1 MRWLAACCPR
11 WTTTGPLGLSFC
23 FWFVVIRW
31 ATMNIRWQ
39 EDQVRR
45 DCAVHAREFAAGQE
59 QEWTMWRGG
68 FVSTHRHVTDTQG
81 RWLKDSSKLGRAPV
95 DRQHRLVGQGPLW
108 TGEEGALSSE
118 ARRRPRPLVF
128 FNAFPK
134 HWGREPAAAS
144 ECICHTV
151 IPRGT
156 LEDFRGGSR
165 SRSRRRA
172 ATAGGADAGC
182 CLVGCCSMAVAAGA
196 RDEDSIP
203 ARRLLSGSL
212 RSVRASHLD
221 TLEAAK
227 RIGERGDVAL
237 QQRAL
242 ATHLQQI
249 ESALAGLAAVRA
261 KARVDS
267 LGR

>member
-1 MRWLAACCPR
+1 
-11 WTTTGPLGLSFC
+11 
-23 FWFVVIRW
+23 
-31 ATMNIRWQ
+31 MNIRWQ

>member
-1 MRWLAACCPR
+1 MD
-11 WTTTGPLGLSFC
+11 
-23 FWFVVIRW
+23 
-31 ATMNIRWQ
+31 IRWQ

-45 DCAVHAREFAAGQE
+45 DCAVHAREFAGSQE

-81 RWLKDSSKLGRAPV
+81 RWLKDISKLGQARV

-118 ARRRPRPLVF
+118 ARRRPRQIVF

-134 HWGREPAAAS
+134 HWGQEPAAAS
-144 ECICHTV
+144 ECICHTA

-156 LEDFRGGSR
+156 LEDFRGGSL
-165 SRSRRRA
+165 SRSRLRA
-172 ATAGGADAGC
+172 ATGGANAGSR
-182 CLVGCCSMAVAAGA
+182 LGVAAGA
-196 RDEDSIP
+196 SDEDSIP
-203 ARRLLSGSL
+203 STRFLTASL

-249 ESALAGLAAVRA
+249 ESALAALAAVRA
-261 KARVDS
+261 KA
-267 LGR
+267 G